1 MAGATTI
8 PWDPDEM
15 TGPEISTPDA
25 TGEGMVAPG
34 QEELAREFE
43 EGPAPEEKL
52 LGKFESTEDLAKAY
66 QELERK
72 LSGQPSQQAAEVAP
86 PSPAPT
92 SYTQQQAVDV
102 YGEEAVSALSDK
114 GLDMAEIMFK
124 ADSGEDI
131 SAHYDALAETF
142 QVPRQVVE
150 NYVNGAQA
158 ESVAGEA
165 QGLSDADVAQL
176 KAEVGGDAQFQQLSS
191 WAQQNLDTSELEAYN
206 ATVDSGNA
214 NAIRWALKTIQT
226 KAMQPSQGRTEPRML
241 GGRPPSAEPTFT
253 SKQQVLNAMNKKD
266 ERGRRLYD
274 TDPSYRAKIAEVL
287 ERSDVF

>member
-1 MAGATTI
+1 MAGSQTI
-8 PWDPDEM
+8 PWNPDET

-34 QEELAREFE
+34 QEELVREFE

-72 LSGQPSQQAAEVAP
+72 LSDQSPQRAAEQAP
-86 PSPAPT
+86 PIDAPT
-92 SYTQQQAVDV
+92 SYTQQEAVDV
-102 YGEEAVSALSDK
+102 YGEEAVSALADK

-158 ESVAGEA
+158 EPVAGE
-165 QGLSDADVAQL
+165 GLTDSVVAQI
-176 KAEVGGDAQFQQLSS
+176 KSEVGGDAQFQQLTA
-191 WAQQNLDTSELEAYN
+191 WAQQNMSRDELAEYN

-214 NAIRWALKTIQT
+214 TAIRWALKSMQAR
-226 KAMQPSQGRTEPRML
+226 AMQPSQGRTEPKML

-253 SKQQVLNAMNKKD
+253 SKQQVLNAMNKRD

-274 TDPSYRAKIAEVL
+274 TDPSYREKIAQVL